1 MKIAH
6 KISGFN
12 RNRKWKLFNKL
23 LNPDLSTNVLD
34 VGYCENEYRIT
45 DNFLEKNYPFPQNIT
60 ALGVTPPK
68 KFLERYPQVRAITY
82 DGKKFPFSYKEF
94 DICWSNAVI
103 EHVGDKN
110 AQIDFLKEVQR
121 IAKSFFITTPNRL
134 FPIEV
139 QTRIPF
145 LHFLPKT
152 YFDKILTFIGK
163 KWAAG
168 NYMNLLSFKEL
179 KEILHH
185 AQITNY
191 KIFRNKLF
199 FFTLDF
205 VIYMESR

>member
-1 MKIAH
+1 MKVAH

-23 LNPDLSTNVLD
+23 LNPDLTTTVLD
-34 VGYCENEYRIT
+34 VGYCENEYRKT
-45 DNFLEKNYPFPQNIT
+45 DNFLEKNYPFPHNIT
-60 ALGVTPPK
+60 ALGIAVPK

-82 DGKKFPFSYKEF
+82 DGKKFPFSNKEF

-139 QTRIPF
+139 HTRIPF

-179 KEILHH
+179 KLVG
-185 AQITNY
+185 
-191 KIFRNKLF
+191 
-199 FFTLDF
+199 FTA
-205 VIYMESR
+205 